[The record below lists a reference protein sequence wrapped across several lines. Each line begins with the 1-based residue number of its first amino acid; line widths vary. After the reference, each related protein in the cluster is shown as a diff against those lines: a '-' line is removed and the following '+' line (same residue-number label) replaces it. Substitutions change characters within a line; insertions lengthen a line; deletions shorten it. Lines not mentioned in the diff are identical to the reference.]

1 MSAYQRLK
9 SLIDE
14 FHQDMYDESIQN
26 SILIDDIKE
35 YRKLLQAI
43 YNVCNLDEN
52 KENPLSIQINYNF
65 ELAKDFVGNFS
76 NNDNE

>member
-1 MSAYQRLK
+1 MSSYQRLT

-14 FHQDMYDESIQN
+14 FHQDMYDEHFQN
-26 SILIDDIKE
+26 CILTDDIKE
-35 YRKLLQAI
+35 YRKLLQTI
-43 YNVCNLDEN
+43 YNLCNLDEY

-76 NNDNE
+76 NNDE

>member
-35 YRKLLQAI
+35 YRKLLQTI
-43 YNVCNLDEN
+43 YNLCNLDEN
-52 KENPLSIQINYNF
+52 KENPLSIQIQNNF

-76 NNDNE
+76 NNDE